1 MNQYGE
7 YTTECSNLVTFAFGE
22 MELNFF
28 MERLTQLMAL
38 ESPPLITV
46 SNKLQSKR
54 WEDIL
59 DHLD

>member
-7 YTTECSNLVTFAFGE
+7 YTIECSNLVTFAFGKI
-22 MELNFF
+22 ELNFF
-28 MERLTQLMAL
+28 TERLTQLMAL
-38 ESPPLITV
+38 ESPPLIKV

-54 WEDIL
+54 WEYIL